1 MRQMNNI
8 RLLGGSLLL
17 LLTALSSCSEYEEGR
32 PDMTNSVPLTF
43 HLQASGHQYATRG
56 YEGDVTAITG
66 ENIIYDAKVWAYDAT
81 SKLFIGYGETTA
93 DDAGNTLD
101 VTLEIPRYIVTSGR
115 NVDIYAIGN
124 TKSVGLSELDA
135 ASGANIDLLTS
146 NVLGGTNFTPAGTTT
161 ITGDGLPMSCIE
173 QDFSIVVEGEISTTL
188 PTIMMTRAVSKVRFA
203 FGRTTGYDDV
213 AITGIEIDGGL
224 IPNSERIFPLDKATS
239 AENYA
244 TVSSGTYHGDRYPNI
259 ITADDYIADKKV
271 YRATG
276 DEDFT
281 TTLIPSLRIQEYAN
295 PVQNIWPATVVNGG
309 TAMTAQEYSEYVTEI
324 INNQYNF
331 TTYLRE
337 SDQKISGTIHY
348 VVGGVKKQTAFTMDA
363 AGDFAR
369 NHEWIVYGYFDP
381 AQLSL
386 TVTVQPWELIEKE
399 MDYDDNI
406 TVTTGMAWS
415 NYNVLQSDYDNK
427 SLVFN
432 STGDDRTIVCTFELG
447 TPKGFN
453 WTASF
458 NTLAGSPTAFKFLD
472 ADGNQVNTI
481 SGEIGTGASTLK
493 IVCSDLNPSIDSEA
507 ELLIV
512 VPIEGR
518 YRPVDSFECWH
529 LTQRKVN

>member
-1 MRQMNNI
+1 MRQMNHI
-8 RLLGGSLLL
+8 RLLRGSLLL
-17 LLTALSSCSEYEEGR
+17 LLTALASCSEYEEGR

-56 YEGDVTAITG
+56 YEGDVRAITG
-66 ENIIYDAKVWAYDAT
+66 ENTIYDAKVWAYDAT
-81 SKLFIGYGETTA
+81 SKLFIGYGEATA
-93 DDAGNTLD
+93 DDASTTLD
-101 VTLEIPRYIVTSGR
+101 VSLSIPHYIVSSGH
-115 NVDIYAIGN
+115 NIDIYAIGN
-124 TKSVGLSELDA
+124 TRSVGLQALDA
-135 ASGANIDLLTS
+135 ASGANIGLLTS
-146 NVLGGTNFTPAGTTT
+146 NVLGGTNFTSTGTTT
-161 ITGDGLPMSCIE
+161 IPATGLPMSCIE
-173 QDFSIVVEGEISTTL
+173 QDFSIVTDGEVSTTL

-203 FGRTTGYDDV
+203 FGRTKGYDDV

-224 IPNSERIFPLDKATS
+224 IPNSERIFPIDKATS
-239 AENYA
+239 ADNYA
-244 TVSSGTYHGDRYPNI
+244 TVTSGTYHGDRYPNI
-259 ITADDYIADKKV
+259 AADAGYIADKKV

-276 DEDFT
+276 DT
-281 TTLIPSLRIQEYAN
+281 ALIPSLKIQEYDN
-295 PVQNIWPATVVNGG
+295 PVQNVWPAAAVNGG
-309 TAMTAQEYSEYVTEI
+309 TPMTAQQYSEYVTRI
-324 INNQYNF
+324 INSQYDF

-337 SDQKISGTIHY
+337 SDRKLSGTIHY
-348 VVGGVKKQTAFTMDA
+348 TVGGVKKTTTFAMDT

-381 AQLSL
+381 ALLSL
-386 TVTVQPWELIEKE
+386 TVTVQPWELVEKT

-406 TVTTGMAWS
+406 TVTSGMVWS
-415 NYNVLQSDYDNK
+415 NYNQLQSDYTNK

-472 ADGNQVNTI
+472 ADGQQVNTI
-481 SGEIGTGASTLK
+481 SGEIGAGASTLR
-493 IVCSDLNPSIDSEA
+493 IVCSDPNPTIDSEA

-512 VPIEGR
+512 VPIEGL
-518 YRPVDSFECWH
+518 YRPVESFEGWH